1 MILLSFLTAFVIS
14 SLCVAFP
21 VIPQQQQRTV
31 RFKPS
36 LLNMSARR
44 IVGKLHPERTVL
56 MICDIQERFIPLIYR
71 SDTIVRT
78 CQYMTSV
85 AATLKIPMIC
95 TQQYTKAFGNTVPEC
110 FASPEIQAL
119 AAPVYEKRLFSM
131 ITPEVKE
138 RLLTLPKQIDT
149 FILLGI
155 EAHVCLQQTCLDLL
169 EFVRDEDS
177 PQATQVHVIAD
188 GVSSQQPYDR
198 VMAIQRMSQAGA
210 FITTAQSA
218 TFMLMQ
224 SANHEHFK
232 EISQLTVKH
241 MKHVNEFN
249 ADCPK

>member
-1 MILLSFLTAFVIS
+1 LLLLSVVIVAGRTNI
-14 SLCVAFP
+14 CPAFP
-21 VIPQQQQRTV
+21 VIHQQHRSEKASV
-31 RFKPS
+31 S
-36 LLNMSARR
+36 NMSAQRV
-44 IVGKLHPERTVL
+44 VGKLHPERTVL
-56 MICDIQERFIPLIYR
+56 MICDIQQKFVPLIYR

-78 CQYMTSV
+78 CRYMTSV

-95 TQQYTKAFGNTVPEC
+95 TQQYTKAFGDTVPDC

-119 AAPVYEKRLFSM
+119 ATPVYDKRLFSM

-138 RLLTLPKQIDT
+138 RLLSLPKQIDT
-149 FILLGI
+149 YILLGI

-169 EFVRDEDS
+169 EFVRDEES

-198 VMAIQRMSQAGA
+198 LIAIQRMAHAGA

-218 TFMLMQ
+218 AFMLMQ
-224 SANHEHFK
+224 SAEHENFK
-232 EISQLTVKH
+232 EVSQLSIKH
-241 MKHVNEFN
+241 MKFFNEFD